1 MGAASFWLRLRD
13 DCGGGVVSI
22 EVRIKRLHAIANS
35 VTLTENESQDIRDA
49 AKLMELAEAWAAQ
62 PTQRNVAALSSHIKA
77 LRLS

>member
-1 MGAASFWLRLRD
+1 MKSRIARLR
-13 DCGGGVVSI
+13 
-22 EVRIKRLHAIANS
+22 AIANS